1 MVFRSILHAYVLRDK
16 QENNVITL
24 DSDDENEIELT
35 DENLDVNN
43 WYSDL
48 LKSLDRQYPVVF
60 DKVTKDIL
68 KELDS
73 NSNSKRKSLKTVL
86 GEFIFFLWNLNVGP
100 HYLSIPYFCF
110 AGFLFTAACSDG
122 GANIFE
128 NLYHYSAENR
138 IEAMR
143 YLVKNM
149 RKLCFSD
156 DSKNL
161 LRDSIAERLTDDSLL
176 VVTEALKFSTDDLV
190 QMLDRKLLA
199 EKLLYILSRCIHDH
213 VNTYAQTTVM
223 AIQHVASSKVWT
235 EENVEEIFLAVW
247 PFLLGMTQR
256 DGTIVEAIIN
266 SDLAQKFSFLRKCDF
281 NTEDPFESND
291 HVLKLLKNR
300 KGLPD
305 ICRIIAAI
313 QNIPEKR
320 LTTVRAYFN
329 VLLLSQILPDQCPAD
344 IARDVLNLVFKF
356 SEQFKHRLVVAA
368 EFPNSFMSTAF
379 ENNFPIQMNLMCID
393 NLIDAI
399 GGAGL
404 TQGAV
409 NFSEQSDGL
418 SLVLKIFEILVS
430 GVWHSKDEWSAL
442 YNRALRN
449 FVDTVVPSIDDKVEF
464 FSNFF
469 IGHAVVDIKASP
481 AFVPITNELQIKAI
495 RVFNAVLL
503 KSPTDVN
510 ITLNALIR
518 IISGLASPQQTIR
531 TCTIETLN
539 ILVNLETL
547 PPTYLLLIQKLLKRH
562 EELELDDT
570 QLSLI
575 LYRIFCS
582 SKSSQKQLKPLLD
595 DLFECVT
602 DQSSSTLVRA
612 TILEMLKHIN
622 TVVYLKRIAGAPL
635 EILKTAGLAAGPEP
649 SLLNRYESQIIRSV
663 LFRFN
668 DETVKSTA
676 SYCCDIIVQ
685 CLHNHKLLL
694 AYSDDV
700 AVAVPIIAIDTITVP
715 VFGLLLLRQK
725 TQLIQEVIRLTAVS
739 QNIDVLHAATKLMRR
754 IDIDAKAHL
763 DIFVAMRTVDI
774 KGIAQK
780 PGKNRAEQAL
790 STDIIGT
797 TEWRCGIAMLEYLQN
812 KRNLKNAHLLIPDL
826 FAVLKRCLK
835 FEDQSL
841 VEYTKQLVLACMLH
855 CCQLISPDGQAK
867 RELLP
872 DKVFEIEL
880 VVQCIRG
887 TQNPQTHHHA
897 LQLLSHTAAM
907 IPESVLHNM
916 MNIFTF
922 VGSSVV
928 RRDDAYTY
936 QIIANIIKSI
946 IPTLINSNRSLND
959 AQQDEAVIPVL
970 RVFADIILDVPE
982 HRRLRLYED
991 LLNTLDPQKYT
1002 WMFLAVLFESHVRNF
1017 SKSVNR
1023 DDPVQLKR
1031 IDVAIE
1037 ITNLFDCG
1045 IVLETCTRLIDFLHK
1060 QPTEKSSDSDSSKM
1074 DIDITDT
1081 NIFNVPNYSN
1091 YQLRHFK
1098 YTTLQFI
1105 IRLTER
1111 TSQFVTKVASITP
1124 LETAALK
1131 THFKHIIVTVLQFI
1145 GKVVKLAAAAE
1156 EKFWKIVLTNCYDI
1170 LDHVLALIYPD
1181 MLLQVVSGLLNKNN
1195 IPEVRRKAIE
1205 LLNKKL
1211 QLEDFFATCEQS
1223 TLLGLLGKNFFFFFT
1238 TSPSSQLCSVCQK

>member
-1 MVFRSILHAYVLRDK
+1 
-16 QENNVITL
+16 
-24 DSDDENEIELT
+24 
-35 DENLDVNN
+35 
-43 WYSDL
+43 
-48 LKSLDRQYPVVF
+48 
-60 DKVTKDIL
+60 
-68 KELDS
+68 
-73 NSNSKRKSLKTVL
+73 
-86 GEFIFFLWNLNVGP
+86 
-100 HYLSIPYFCF
+100 
-110 AGFLFTAACSDG
+110 
-122 GANIFE
+122 
-128 NLYHYSAENR
+128 
-138 IEAMR
+138 MR
-143 YLVKNM
+143 HLVKNI

-176 VVTEALKFSTDDLV
+176 VVTEALKFSTADLV
-190 QMLDRKLLA
+190 QMLDRKQLA
-199 EKLLYILSRCIHDH
+199 DKLLYVLSRCINDHDH
-213 VNTYAQTTVM
+213 TYIHTTVL
-223 AIQHVASSKVWT
+223 AIQHITSSTVWT

-247 PFLLGMTQR
+247 PFLLSITQS
-256 DGTIVEAIIN
+256 DSSIVQAIVT
-266 SDLAQKFSFLRKCDF
+266 SDLAKKFSYFGKCVF
-281 NTEDPFESND
+281 NTQDVEGMHA
-291 HVLKLLKNR
+291 HVVEQLKTR

-305 ICRIIAAI
+305 VRRIITAV
-313 QNIPEKR
+313 QNIPDKR

-329 VLLLSQILPDQCPAD
+329 VLLLSQILPDNCPID
-344 IARDVLNLVFKF
+344 LARDILNLVFKF
-356 SEQFKHRLVVAA
+356 SEHFKDRLILAPDY
-368 EFPNSFMSTAF
+368 PNSLTQTALT
-379 ENNFPIQMNLMCID
+379 NKYPIQITLTCID

-404 TQGAV
+404 IHGDV

-418 SLVLKIFEILVS
+418 SLLLKIFEILVA
-430 GVWHSKDEWSAL
+430 GVWQSKENENII
-442 YNRALRN
+442 YNRSLRN
-449 FVDTVVPSIDDKVEF
+449 FLDTIVPSTADKVEF

-481 AFVPITNELQIKAI
+481 AFVHIGNELQIKAF
-495 RVFNAVLL
+495 RVFNEVIK
-503 KSPTDVN
+503 KSPAEVQ

-518 IISGLASPQQTIR
+518 IISGLESPHRAIR
-531 TCTIETLN
+531 TCTIETLE

-547 PPTYLLLIQKLLKRH
+547 PPAYLLLIQKLLKRH
-562 EELELDDT
+562 EELQLDET
-570 QLSLI
+570 QFSLI

-582 SKSSQKQLKPLLD
+582 SKSSQKLLKPLLD
-595 DLFECVT
+595 ELFNCVT
-602 DQSSSTLVRA
+602 DKKSSNLLRA
-612 TILEMLKHIN
+612 TVLDMLKHVN
-622 TVVYLKRIAGAPL
+622 DVVYLKSIASVPL
-635 EILKTAGLAAGPEP
+635 EILKTAGLAAPNKP
-649 SLLNRYESQIIRSV
+649 LILNRYESEIIRSV
-663 LFRFN
+663 LFRFSE
-668 DETVKSTA
+668 ETIEAVKSTT
-676 SYCCDIIVQ
+676 SCCWEIIIQ
-685 CLHNHKLLL
+685 CLHHHNLLL
-694 AYSDDV
+694 SYGDDI
-700 AVAVPIIAIDTITVP
+700 AVAVPIIAIDTFTVP
-715 VFGLLLLRQK
+715 IFDALLLRQK
-725 TQLIQEVIRLTAVS
+725 TQLIQEVIRLTAIS
-739 QNIDVLHAATKLMRR
+739 QNIDVLQAATKLMRR

-774 KGIAQK
+774 EGSAHKH
-780 PGKNRAEQAL
+780 GKNRAEQAL
-790 STDIIGT
+790 STDIIAT

-812 KRNLKNAHLLIPDL
+812 KGNLRNAHLLLPDL

-841 VEYTKQLVLACMLH
+841 VEYSKQLALACMLH
-855 CCQLISPDGQAK
+855 CCQLISPDGKAK

-946 IPTLINSNRSLND
+946 IPTLINSNRSRNV
-959 AQQDEAVIPVL
+959 AEQDEAVIPVL

-1002 WMFLAVLFESHVRNF
+1002 WMFLAVLFESHVRHF

-1023 DDPVQLKR
+1023 DDPTQLKR
-1031 IDVAIE
+1031 IDIAIE
-1037 ITNLFDCG
+1037 ITNQFDCAV
-1045 IVLETCTRLIDFLHK
+1045 VLETCTRLIDFLHK
-1060 QPTEKSSDSDSSKM
+1060 QPSEKASESDKM

-1081 NIFNVPNYSN
+1081 SIFNVHNYSN

-1111 TSQFVTKVASITP
+1111 TSRFVTKVASIDAV
-1124 LETAALK
+1124 ETAALK

-1145 GKVVKLAAAAE
+1145 GKVVKIAAAAE
-1156 EKFWKIVLTNCYDI
+1156 EKFWKIILTNCYDI
-1170 LDHVLALIYPD
+1170 MDHVLALIYPD

-1211 QLEDFFATCEQS
+1211 QLQDFFATCEQS
-1223 TLLGLLGKNFFFFFT
+1223 TLLGLLGEILIFK
-1238 TSPSSQLCSVCQK
+1238 S